1 MKKTVHLL
9 LGLILFP
16 LAVGAQSLPKAEEAY
31 AKGDYTAALTQYEQI
46 LQTATGEDR
55 LQAQLRK
62 AACQYGLGEYMNAA
76 KTMLGYELPENDLWK
91 ARFLLYRV
99 ETAEQ
104 VSSLYSYL
112 MNKREI
118 TPEDGSVS
126 PDKWTKTQWD
136 AQIDQDYET
145 LWALRAALINAPVEK
160 EGLILNLKD
169 ADTQRIPTLF
179 DVVVQN
185 WTKRLKSGGEIV
197 PLARKEAH
205 AYLDGAAKP
214 VPAQQAKADQLSYLL
229 ETAYLLDGKGRQNAK
244 IFWRTDFILLPFD
257 NPSYF
262 TLENKEKAL
271 QNALEQ
277 LKLISGYTPQK
288 MGFWSKLK
296 GYVTAADTDYGRSYA
311 AYRAAQLLQQNDN
324 PAAALKICEYV
335 NETLEKSYY
344 TLQCGQ
350 LVKEILRKE
359 LNFGP
364 MPKAVNPQK
373 PLLPFTARNAENIYV
388 RVYKT
393 SFEEL
398 QTLYRQTDKS
408 RTINSWDFLSRI
420 SSENIK
426 KFLEHA
432 PLKTASAKVTYEK
445 QYRSQKISVPLPEL
459 DNGFYVVLA
468 SWDESFDL
476 IDAPVL
482 GVVVNATDLALF
494 VTAAIEDNPDK
505 YTATLSSKTKTYRPD
520 LFRFYTVNLK
530 TGAPEANAKLDIIT
544 AWNGTRQNGS
554 TGADG
559 SSALARD
566 ITVSSAEGKSSSHFV
581 SALAEKEGSRAYTP
595 NAVYFHFYNQSPVR
609 LYAQTDRAVY
619 RPGQKVQLAVNAF
632 ETLPR
637 GLKVLSG
644 RRVKIEVQD
653 ASGETIFT
661 ASPLLNAMGTAGAE
675 LTLPDNPML
684 GYFQLRASVTA
695 NGRTYRTYDS
705 FQVEDFKRPD
715 YELTLSEPEKTLEY
729 GKTAAVRGHAQYY
742 FGTPLSEATVKYT
755 VSRQDYVPPFYWWWT
770 RILRHEPT
778 QIAQGETRTD
788 DKGNFKIE
796 FTPSVTQKD
805 EQFTQYTVKAEAYDE
820 SGRAISASRTYKVSA
835 RPKLFKVEFSQG
847 FYDANAEA
855 SSLAQ
860 IDLTDAEGRSVSGK
874 VTVRAA
880 RLANT
885 LPEQKQSDADE
896 YFIPDNRPSLEKIY
910 QNAKEES
917 EAFTQE
923 LNFKKPGAQTLALP
937 PLPEGVYRL
946 SLKADKADE
955 QQMIFVV
962 AQNQSNLALPA
973 VTLIQH
979 PKYYPGENA
988 RILMGAGALSGSKR
1002 VEVYRG
1008 ETFLTRKD
1016 LLPGGVSVYSFP
1028 VEQEERGGLSVAWF
1042 GASNYAFHQGSA
1054 TVQVPFDNK
1063 ELGVAIDVPNA
1074 VRPGE
1079 TAAWKLTAK
1088 DATGSPVQGQA
1099 SVTVYDKSLD
1109 YYAKKENPFTL
1120 DTLFPQTATRADR
1133 ADSALRGY
1141 ASVYEDKIEPPF
1153 YPAPQLPSLNLR
1165 MPRYLYGAMG
1175 GVRYSTRSAMSVPQ
1189 MAMAKSANTVALK
1202 ETAADTAYDD
1212 GMSRGAIYETETA
1225 AEESALTGG
1234 TGGEEPV
1241 ALRTDFSETAY
1252 FNPALPLVNGQ
1263 ASIRLTMPQ
1272 SLTAWNILGFVLTK
1286 NADFGSFAA
1295 QTVTHKD
1302 FMVRLQMPR
1311 FYREGDK
1318 GVLQAAVTN
1327 LTSKKLAADVEITV
1341 KKDNANANEA
1351 FGVAKAKKTVSV
1363 GANAT
1368 QFVTWDVTV
1377 PADPA
1382 LYQITV
1388 TARSGKNSDGEQ
1400 KTLPVFPGKERL
1412 LATANAALK
1421 NGMNEL
1427 KLTELENVSDAEPQT
1442 AALTLN
1448 PSLAL
1453 SVLNSMP
1460 NVLSAQ
1466 YKDLVSSLNRYV
1478 PLAVVN
1484 KFYTTYPQLKE
1495 AVSKLPKRAG
1505 RTASWNETDPL
1516 RLTLLEQTPWLRQA
1530 QGRQVKEADI
1540 IDLFNPQIVS
1550 ARQTKEL
1557 AQIAKFQNQSGA
1569 FAWFPGGQDD
1579 DYLTLYALNAFAQ
1592 ALSYDA
1598 EIPQD
1603 AAQKAFAYIRP
1614 RIEKR
1619 LQEDKT
1625 GSESAVAYALYAA
1638 YTLSAFPQSW
1648 AQTAEAKPY
1657 IKRWADYADQQSRF
1671 MTALGQTYAAAVYHR
1686 LGDDVKANRYL
1697 DLVLSRMK
1705 QNDLS
1710 GAYFAPEPQS
1720 WVWYRDTLT
1729 TQTTT
1734 LRTILELRPQSD
1746 KIDAMTQWLLFNRQV
1761 TDWTDSK
1768 AAAQA
1773 VFTLLDVMK
1782 HKGALSLPVQY
1793 AVTWAGETKHFS
1805 FEPFDWTEDLQ
1816 LVRRDEQITP
1826 AAFSAQIEKK
1836 GVMTDFASLSVIY
1849 KSAEAKAS
1857 PKGVINVTR
1866 EYFTRFTQDG
1876 VQKLRPVQDLGEVK
1890 VGDEVEVQLTLTT
1903 DSAFEYVRLSDPK
1916 PAGFESEELLS
1927 GWTREPVWLYREN
1940 RDAETNFF
1948 INWLPAGTVTF
1959 TYVLRPTVE
1968 GRFHALPAQAQSMYA
1983 PEFGAH
1989 TASAALVVEK

>member
-16 LAVGAQSLPKAEEAY
+16 LAVSAQSLPKAEEAY

-62 AACQYGLGEYMNAA
+62 AACQYNLGEYMNAA
-76 KTMLGYELPENDLWK
+76 KTVLGYELPANDLWK
-91 ARFLLYRV
+91 ARFLLYRIQI
-99 ETAEQ
+99 AEQ
-104 VSSLYSYL
+104 VASVYPLL
-112 MNKREI
+112 MNEREI
-118 TPEDGSVS
+118 ASENGSAS
-126 PDKWTKTQWD
+126 LEQWTQAQWN

-160 EGLILNLKD
+160 ETLILNLKD
-169 ADTQRIPTLF
+169 TDTRRIPTLF

-185 WTKRLKSGGEIV
+185 WAQRLQSGGKIV
-197 PLARKEAH
+197 PLARKDAH

-214 VPAQQAKADQLSYLL
+214 VPAQQAKADQLAHIL

-244 IFWRTDFILLPFD
+244 IFWRTQFILLPFD

-271 QNALEQ
+271 QNAVEQ

-288 MGFWSKLK
+288 LGFWNKLK
-296 GYVTAADTDYGRSYA
+296 GYVSPVDTDYGRAYA
-311 AYRAAQLLQQNDN
+311 AYRTAQILKQNDDPVN
-324 PAAALKICEYV
+324 ALKLCEYGQ
-335 NETLEKSYY
+335 TLDESYY
-344 TLQCGQ
+344 TLQAGQ
-350 LVKEILRKE
+350 LAKEILRKQ
-359 LNFGP
+359 LSFGP
-364 MPKAVNPQK
+364 MPKAFNPQK
-373 PLLPFTARNAENIYV
+373 AQLPFTVRNAENIYV

-398 QTLYRQTDKS
+398 QTRYRQANPRS
-408 RTINSWDFLSRI
+408 TINSWDFLSGIDREDI
-420 SSENIK
+420 TT
-426 KFLEHA
+426 FLDRA
-432 PLKTASAKVTYEK
+432 PFKTASAQITYQK
-445 QYRSQKISVPLPEL
+445 PYRSQKASVSLPEL
-459 DNGFYVVLA
+459 DNGFYVALA
-468 SWDESFDL
+468 SWDESFDM
-476 IDAPVL
+476 IDAPIV
-482 GVVVNATDLALF
+482 GVVINATDLALF

-530 TGAPEANAKLDIIT
+530 TGMPEGNAKLDIIT
-544 AWNGTRQNGS
+544 AWNGTREKAS
-554 TGADG
+554 TGTDG
-559 SSALARD
+559 TAALARA
-566 ITVSSAEGKSSSHFV
+566 ITVSSAEGKTNSTYSV
-581 SALAEKEGSRAYTP
+581 NALADKEGSLAYTS
-595 NAVYFHFYNQSPVR
+595 NSVYFHFYLNDPVR
-609 LYAQTDRAVY
+609 LYAQTDRAIY

-637 GLKVLSG
+637 GLKVLPS
-644 RRVKIEVQD
+644 RRVKIEVMD
-653 ASGETIFT
+653 PSGDTLFT
-661 ASPLLNAMGTAGAE
+661 ASPLLNAMGTASAE
-675 LTLPDNPML
+675 MTLPDNPML
-684 GYFQLRASVTA
+684 GRFQIAASVTA
-695 NGRTYRTYDS
+695 NGRTYRTYDR

-715 YELTLSEPEKTLEY
+715 YELTLAEPEKALEY
-729 GKTAAVRGHAQYY
+729 GKTATVRGHAQYY
-742 FGTPLSEATVKYT
+742 FGTPLQAATVKYT
-755 VSRQDYVPPFYWWWT
+755 VLRQDYVPPFYWWWT
-770 RILRHEPT
+770 RILRHETT

-788 DKGNFKIE
+788 DKGDFKIE
-796 FTPSVTQKD
+796 FTPKTADKD
-805 EQFTQYTVKAEAYDE
+805 EQFTQYIVKAEAYDD
-820 SGRAISASRTYKVSA
+820 SGRAISASRTYKISA
-835 RPKLFKVEFSQG
+835 QPKLFKVEFSQG

-860 IDLTDAEGRSVSGK
+860 IDLTDADGRSVSGK

-880 RLANT
+880 RLKNV
-885 LPEQKQSDADE
+885 LPQEEQSEADG
-896 YFIPDNRPSLEKIY
+896 YFNPNNRSSLEKLY
-910 QNAKEES
+910 QNAQEEA
-917 EAFTQE
+917 EAFTKE
-923 LNFKKPGAQTLALP
+923 LNFKTPGAQTLALP
-937 PLPEGVYRL
+937 ALPEGVYRL
-946 SLKADKADE
+946 TVKADKADT

-962 AQNQSNLALPA
+962 AQDQSALQLPA
-973 VTLIQH
+973 ITLVQH
-979 PKYYPGENA
+979 AKYYPGETA
-988 RILMGAGALSGSKR
+988 RILLGAGALTGSKR
-1002 VEVYRG
+1002 VEVSRG
-1008 ETFLTRKD
+1008 STFLTRKE

-1028 VEQEERGGLSVAWF
+1028 VEQEERGGVGLTWF
-1042 GASNYAFHQGSA
+1042 GASNYTFHQGSA

-1063 ELGVAIDVPNA
+1063 ELGVVIDVPNA

-1109 YYAKKENPFTL
+1109 YYAKKNNPFTL
-1120 DTLFPQTATRADR
+1120 DTLFPQTAQFVDR
-1133 ADSALRGY
+1133 ADSALTGY
-1141 ASVYEDKIEPPF
+1141 ASVYYDEIEQPF
-1153 YPAPQLPSLNLR
+1153 YPQPQLPTLNLR
-1165 MPRYLYGAMG
+1165 MPRRFYGAMG
-1175 GVRYSTRSAMSVPQ
+1175 GAFYSTRNAMAVPQ
-1189 MAMAKSANTVALK
+1189 MAMAKSAVPLGGMIV
-1202 ETAADTAYDD
+1202 EDTAFDD
-1212 GMSRGAIYETETA
+1212 GAVLTRGVEESAAAETGGA
-1225 AEESALTGG
+1225 AEE
-1234 TGGEEPV
+1234 EEV

-1263 ASIRLTMPQ
+1263 ASVRLTMPQ

-1286 NADFGSFAA
+1286 NADFGAFSA
-1295 QTVTHKD
+1295 QTVTRKD

-1327 LTSKKLAADVEITV
+1327 LTSKKLSADVEITV
-1341 KKDNANANEA
+1341 KKDNASANAA
-1351 FGVAKAKKTVSV
+1351 FGITKAKKTVSV

-1368 QFVTWDVTV
+1368 QFVTWDVTA

-1382 LYQITV
+1382 LYSITV

-1412 LATANAALK
+1412 LATANIALK

-1427 KLTELENVSDAEPQT
+1427 KLTELENVSDAELQT

-1460 NVLSAQ
+1460 NVLATQ

-1484 KFYTTYPQLKE
+1484 KFYTTYPQLKD
-1495 AVSKLPKRAG
+1495 AVSKLPKRTG
-1505 RTASWNETDPL
+1505 RTASWNESDPL
-1516 RLTLLEQTPWLRQA
+1516 RLTLLEQTPWLREA
-1530 QGRQVKEADI
+1530 QGKQVKEADI

-1550 ARQTKEL
+1550 DRQTKEL
-1557 AQIAKFQNQSGA
+1557 AQIAKFQNESGA

-1592 ALSYDA
+1592 ALSYNA

-1619 LQEDKT
+1619 LQQDKT

-1648 AQTAEAKPY
+1648 AQAAEAKPY
-1657 IKRWADYADQQSRF
+1657 IQRWADYADQQSRF

-1697 DLVLSRMK
+1697 NLVLSRMK
-1705 QNDLS
+1705 QNDLT

-1729 TQTTT
+1729 TQTVT

-1761 TDWTDSK
+1761 NDWTDSK

-1793 AVTWAGETKHFS
+1793 AVTWAGETKDFS

-1816 LVRRDEQITP
+1816 LVRRGQQVTP
-1826 AAFSAQIEKK
+1826 EAFSAQIQKK

-1866 EYFTRFTQDG
+1866 QYFTRFTQDG

-1916 PAGFESEELLS
+1916 PAGFESDELLS
-1927 GWTREPVWLYREN
+1927 GWTADPLWLYREN

-1959 TYVLRPTVE
+1959 NYVLRPTVE

-1989 TASAALVVEK
+1989 TAAAALVVEK